1 MKRLIFGLWAALFS
15 ASTWAAKVEIDEIK
29 LRPDYGIDIV
39 ARVNEVDKNDKIVGV
54 ALNKVETWTVDYTL
68 GSMISRVERFKVAG
82 YDDYSQFRRSC
93 DKSGDS
99 KDGVKI
105 RACRGKGEW
114 KKRNN
119 RLDIRIPGGHSLL
132 GGQFIK
138 GKNDLQANIGVVVTL
153 SLLRDNPKKKVRF
166 FGEVFQARQFYFP
179 EESSPINTDSYLFPG
194 YTHNYKTPVAITVS
208 SDGKVGCL
216 AKRKNASRFECL
228 YNKKDDKPA
237 QQPDYFASLIS
248 NIDDDN
254 LKIMECGPES
264 QFIEK
269 QGVVNFQAS
278 DFQHAGLTG
287 YESDLKDYWC
297 NRMNNYI
304 RKDEDVSSIYGE
316 GWLLSVNPFT
326 GKMECFSGKWN
337 WCLNSSYANEKPKI
351 TSHRENKTVDQY
363 TRYKPI
369 HGCRY
374 KNGLVRPCPES
385 MKNIQ
390 SLAQLIESVNGEA
403 L

>member
-1 MKRLIFGLWAALFS
+1 MGSAIFGQHLGS
-15 ASTWAAKVEIDEIK
+15 KVEIDEIK

-194 YTHNYKTPVAITVS
+194 IPTTIKHLLLLP
-208 SDGKVGCL
+208 CL
-216 AKRKNASRFECL
+216 AMEKWGAWQKEKMPLASSVCTT
-228 YNKKDDKPA
+228 KKMT
-237 QQPDYFASLIS
+237 SL
-248 NIDDDN
+248 
-254 LKIMECGPES
+254 P
-264 QFIEK
+264 
-269 QGVVNFQAS
+269 
-278 DFQHAGLTG
+278 
-287 YESDLKDYWC
+287 
-297 NRMNNYI
+297 NNQ
-304 RKDEDVSSIYGE
+304 
-316 GWLLSVNPFT
+316 
-326 GKMECFSGKWN
+326 
-337 WCLNSSYANEKPKI
+337 I
-351 TSHRENKTVDQY
+351 TLR
-363 TRYKPI
+363 
-369 HGCRY
+369 
-374 KNGLVRPCPES
+374 L
-385 MKNIQ
+385 
-390 SLAQLIESVNGEA
+390 
-403 L
+403 